1 MTSGGPATAACKNV
15 QPSLS
20 HFIEHQTTLALGE
33 GQKIKLNLVKHQE
46 EAAGMN
52 HPSTTDRKLL
62 AQDPFNNP
70 FINDIFKPIMAADK
84 L

>member
-1 MTSGGPATAACKNV
+1 
-15 QPSLS
+15 
-20 HFIEHQTTLALGE
+20 
-33 GQKIKLNLVKHQE
+33 
-46 EAAGMN
+46 MN
-52 HPSTTDRKLL
+52 HSSTTDRKLL